1 MSSADWYRI
10 LDGALAAPAKLQRAV
25 DTGGDAASPSPSPSA
40 MPRVAASGKL
50 FTADGER
57 WYVKGLTYGPFAP
70 NADGEFLPERSQV
83 QRDFRQVR
91 DLGANALRVYHV
103 PPVWLLDM
111 AAAEGLRVLIDV
123 PWEKH
128 RCFFEDWSAR
138 QSAVAQVRGAARTL
152 GGHPGV
158 FAISVANEIP
168 HDIVRFY
175 GARRVAAFIDELLG
189 TAKEQAPD
197 CLVTYT
203 NYPSTEFLQPSLVDF
218 YCANVYLDRCD
229 DLRRYLDRLQHV
241 AGNLPLILGEYGVDS
256 FRGSRQ
262 GQAAALGHHV
272 RQVFSGGLAGS
283 FVFSYTDDW
292 FTGGHPIQ
300 DWAFGI
306 TDCRRQEKPAA
317 AELRQI
323 WARAPRVNDQPLPA
337 VSVVVC
343 SYNGARTLRECLASL
358 RRLAYPDYEV
368 ILVDDGSTD
377 DTPAIAKDFPE
388 VRCIR
393 HDNLGLSA
401 ARNTGL
407 RAARGEIVAYTDSD
421 CIADPSWL
429 LYTVQAMREQ
439 GVNAI
444 GGPNVAPPSDNWVA
458 KCVAASPG
466 GPSHVM
472 LDDRYAEHVP
482 GCNMAFDRAALLA
495 IGGFDVQFRQ
505 AGDDVDI
512 CWRFIDAGLKIGY
525 AASALVWH
533 RRRNTIMA
541 YLRQQKGYGRS
552 EAMLQFKHPERFN
565 ALGCSRW
572 HGIIYGE
579 GAIGLP
585 VANPRVYHGR
595 FGTGLF
601 QIIYRHNRYS
611 PWAYFTLLEWHVVA
625 AWLFALSAAWLPLAA
640 ISAVMWTL
648 TLIAAVR
655 SAIAAPLP
663 RGGPWWCRPVIL
675 VLQVLQP
682 IVRSYHRYAWRL
694 SRKRL
699 AGQTASDVVTEH
711 RIAPPPRPKRI
722 SWREFDHYWSSNDG
736 RGRELLLAALVER
749 AKAERFPGHSD
760 AEWEAHDVELMADP
774 WHNVRVHTATEE
786 LGWPDRFTRV
796 RCVLRATVF
805 ARVVTSAVLALL
817 AASAAVRHPLA
828 WGPAALGASLVFAS
842 ILLSRRRCA
851 RNVSRL
857 VHAAG
862 MEAGLKPVTAAG
874 AAGDP
879 AVQPSG
885 GRRAVDVRIAVD
897 SRTCDVPLAFV
908 GGGGGGG
915 DGDAER
921 SAGCAGEL
929 SRDEPQGDEAPA
941 MAC

>member
-1 MSSADWYRI
+1 MNFADPGCALEGAAATSAGPQPADHLSIASRVSV
-10 LDGALAAPAKLQRAV
+10 DGKFFSA
-25 DTGGDAASPSPSPSA
+25 GG
-40 MPRVAASGKL
+40 K
-50 FTADGER
+50 R

-70 NADGEFLPERSQV
+70 NADGEFLPERAHV
-83 QRDFRQVR
+83 RRDFRQIC

-103 PPVWLLDM
+103 PPVWLLDT
-111 AAAEGLRVLIDV
+111 AAEEGLRVMIDV

-138 QSAVAQVRGAARTL
+138 EAAIAQVGKTARTL
-152 GGHPGV
+152 GRHPGV

-175 GARRVAAFIDELLG
+175 GARRVGAFVDQLLR
-189 TAKEQAPD
+189 TAKDVAPD

-203 NYPSTEFLQPSLVDF
+203 NYPSTEFLQPSLADF

-241 AGNLPLILGEYGVDS
+241 AGNAPLILGEYGVDS
-256 FRGSRQ
+256 FRNSREAQ
-262 GQAAALGHHV
+262 SNALGHHV

-283 FVFSYTDDW
+283 FVFAYTDDW
-292 FTGGHPIQ
+292 YTGGHQIE

-306 TDCRRQEKPAA
+306 TDRQRGEKPAA
-317 AELRQI
+317 EELRQI
-323 WARAPRVNDQPLPA
+323 WARVPRVNDTPLPA

-343 SYNGARTLRECLASL
+343 SYNGAATLRECLASL
-358 RRLAYPDYEV
+358 RGLDYPDYEV

-407 RAARGEIVAYTDSD
+407 HAARGEVVAYTDSD

-439 GVNAI
+439 GVHAI

-472 LDDRYAEHVP
+472 LDDRNAEHVP

-533 RRRNTIMA
+533 RRRNTVAA
-541 YLRQQKGYGRS
+541 YLRQQKGYGRA
-552 EAMLQFKHPERFN
+552 EAMLQFKHPDRFN

-572 HGIIYGE
+572 NGIIYGE

-585 VANPRVYHGR
+585 VSDPRVYHGR

-611 PWAYFTLLEWHVVA
+611 PWAYFTLLEWHAIA
-625 AWLFALSAAWLPLAA
+625 ACLLALSAAWLPLAA
-640 ISAVMWTL
+640 VSAAMETL
-648 TLIAAVR
+648 TLAAAVR
-655 SAIAAPLP
+655 CAVRAPLP
-663 RGGPWWCRPVIL
+663 ACGPWWCRPAL
-675 VLQVLQP
+675 LMLHTLQP
-682 IVRSYHRYAWRL
+682 VVRSYHRYGWRL
-694 SRKRL
+694 NRKRL
-699 AGQTASDVVTEH
+699 ARRTASATLKRH
-711 RIAPPPRPKRI
+711 GKATPRPKRI
-722 SWREFDHYWSSNDG
+722 SWRAFDHYWSSRDG
-736 RGRELLLAALVER
+736 RGREVLLTTLVDR
-749 AKAERFPGHSD
+749 AKSEQWLGHTE
-760 AEWEAHDVELMADP
+760 AEWEAHDVELLADP
-774 WHNVRVHTATEE
+774 WHNVRIHTATEE
-786 LGWPDRFTRV
+786 LGGPNRFTRV
-796 RCVLRATVF
+796 RCVLRSTAF
-805 ARVVTSAVLALL
+805 ARVVTFVALLVLA
-817 AASAAVRHPLA
+817 AGAISRHPLA
-828 WGPAALGASLVFAS
+828 WGPATIGLCLIFASL
-842 ILLSRRRCA
+842 LLSRRRCV
-851 RNVSRL
+851 RNVSGL
-857 VHAAG
+857 VYTAG
-862 MEAGLKPVTAAG
+862 TEAGLEPVPAAG
-874 AAGDP
+874 AIAPAGGN
-879 AVQPSG
+879 AAAGSLRVAG
-885 GRRAVDVRIAVD
+885 I
-897 SRTCDVPLAFV
+897 
-908 GGGGGGG
+908 
-915 DGDAER
+915 R
-921 SAGCAGEL
+921 SAGLDVKLPHREPQ
-929 SRDEPQGDEAPA
+929 PQGDETPA

>member
-1 MSSADWYRI
+1 LRPQPAGGTCVDESA
-10 LDGALAAPAKLQRAV
+10 PV
-25 DTGGDAASPSPSPSA
+25 TS
-40 MPRVAASGKL
+40 RVSVSGKL
-50 FTADGER
+50 FAAGGER

-70 NADGEFLPERSQV
+70 NADGEFLPDRSQV
-83 QRDFRQVR
+83 RRDFRQICH
-91 DLGANALRVYHV
+91 LGGNALRVYHV
-103 PPVWLLDM
+103 PPVWLLDL

-138 QSAVAQVRGAARTL
+138 QAAISQVSDTARTL
-152 GGHPGV
+152 GNHPGV

-175 GARRVAAFIDELLG
+175 GARRVGAFVDELLR

-203 NYPSTEFLQPSLVDF
+203 NYPSTEFLQPSLIDF

-256 FRGSRQ
+256 FRSSHEA
-262 GQAAALGHHV
+262 QAQALGHHV

-292 FTGGHPIQ
+292 FTGGHQIE

-306 TDCRRQEKPAA
+306 TDTQRQEKPSA
-317 AELRQI
+317 AELKRI
-323 WARAPRVNDQPLPA
+323 WAHVPRVNDAPLPA

-343 SYNGARTLRECLASL
+343 SYNGAATLRECLESL
-358 RRLAYPDYEV
+358 RRLEYPDYEV

-377 DTPAIAKDFPE
+377 DTPTIAKDFPE

-393 HDNLGLSA
+393 QENLGLSA

-407 RAARGEIVAYTDSD
+407 HAARGEIVAYTDSD
-421 CIADPSWL
+421 CIVDPSWL

-439 GVNAI
+439 GAAAI

-482 GCNMAFDRAALLA
+482 GCNMAFDRAALVA

-512 CWRFIDAGLKIGY
+512 CWGFIDAGLKIGY

-533 RRRNTIMA
+533 RRRNTVSA

-552 EAMLQFKHPERFN
+552 EAMLHFKHPERFN
-565 ALGCSRW
+565 ALGSSRW

-585 VANPRVYHGR
+585 ISNPRVYHGR

-601 QIIYRHNRYS
+601 QIIYRQNRYS
-611 PWAYFTLLEWHVVA
+611 AWAYFTLLEWHAIA
-625 AWLFALSAAWLPLAA
+625 AWLVILSTAWLPLAGLA
-640 ISAVMWTL
+640 AVMWCL
-648 TLIAAVR
+648 TLAAAAR

-663 RGGPWWCRPVIL
+663 RGAPWWCRPA
-675 VLQVLQP
+675 VLMLYVLQP
-682 IVRSYHRYAWRL
+682 VVRSYHRYAWRL

-699 AGQTASDVVTEH
+699 ARVTASAVAKREGT
-711 RIAPPPRPKRI
+711 PTPSPKRI
-722 SWREFDHYWSSNDG
+722 SWRAYDHYWSSQDG
-736 RGRELLLAALVER
+736 RGRELLLCALVER
-749 AKAERFPGHSD
+749 AKAERWPGHTD

-774 WHNVRVHTATEE
+774 WHNVRIHTATEE
-786 LGWPDRFTRV
+786 LGGPKRFTRV
-796 RCVLRATVF
+796 RCVLRATAF
-805 ARVVTSAVLALL
+805 TRVLTTGALL
-817 AASAAVRHPLA
+817 TLAAGATNGSAWA
-828 WGPAALGASLVFAS
+828 WGPAALGTALVFVS
-842 ILLSRRRCA
+842 LLFSRRRCV
-851 RNVSRL
+851 RNLSRL
-857 VHAAG
+857 VYAAG
-862 MEAGLKPVTAAG
+862 LQAGLEPVSNVAGAGAGVTVTAA
-874 AAGDP
+874 AGN
-879 AVQPSG
+879 AG
-885 GRRAVDVRIAVD
+885 GRSRTVDLRLSVD
-897 SRTCDVPLAFV
+897 PRTCDVAPTFV
-908 GGGGGGG
+908 VGAGPTEGGGGGGG
-915 DGDAER
+915 AIQPSCEEPR
-921 SAGCAGEL
+921 S
-929 SRDEPQGDEAPA
+929 DEAPA